1 MDVDARDLPPLLW
14 HTLKQKLKPSEEL
27 EVKRIIGWAEVENNE
42 ELHQEALQLVDILHE
57 CGARLILCFFVTSCA
72 CTESASTPRSS
83 AASNSACS
91 SRAILNGSFCK
102 LRLPPATDTSASHSF
117 HKTMPVQVSRL
128 DIRRPSSSSG
138 RPSTASSSSCR
149 SRADTSRSSHAAAA
163 GDDSHAAAAG
173 DHEHVLESAACLNI
187 ETVEGCVGSLQL
199 RLRREADNLI
209 QNIAILHLALEDE
222 RDREN
227 ENAASSLPSL
237 EQLRATSSQLQ
248 AEFNSRSQQD
258 GGDHSAYDTI
268 PRGRLRPHRVSA
280 CFDSD

>member
-1 MDVDARDLPPLLW
+1 MP
-14 HTLKQKLKPSEEL
+14 
-27 EVKRIIGWAEVENNE
+27 
-42 ELHQEALQLVDILHE
+42 
-57 CGARLILCFFVTSCA
+57 
-72 CTESASTPRSS
+72 
-83 AASNSACS
+83 
-91 SRAILNGSFCK
+91 
-102 LRLPPATDTSASHSF
+102 
-117 HKTMPVQVSRL
+117 MPVQVSRL

-149 SRADTSRSSHAAAA
+149 SRADTNRSSHAAA
-163 GDDSHAAAAG
+163 GDD
-173 DHEHVLESAACLNI
+173 EHVLESAACLNI
-187 ETVEGCVGSLQL
+187 ETVEGCAGSLQL

-227 ENAASSLPSL
+227 ENAALSLPSL

-258 GGDHSAYDTI
+258 GSDLAAYDTI
-268 PRGRLRPHRVSA
+268 PRGRLRPSSAAHRVSA